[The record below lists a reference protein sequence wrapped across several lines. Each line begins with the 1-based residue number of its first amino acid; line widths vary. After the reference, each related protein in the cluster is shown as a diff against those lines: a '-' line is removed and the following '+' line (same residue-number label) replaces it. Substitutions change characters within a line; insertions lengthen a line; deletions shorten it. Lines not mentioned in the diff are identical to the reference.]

1 MKRSDEILQKAF
13 GRGLTMSE
21 RMELRE
27 AYNWEQ
33 SQDDSSRHKMERS
46 VKEYKDNDRD
56 PLSMPRHRVLPKF
69 PHMRECPICFRMIGY
84 NTASVRESNYMNNHP
99 DDFCMKPN
107 IHNEKTFTM
116 MISRERIVLD
126 GKEK

>member
-33 SQDDSSRHKMERS
+33 SQDDKARSSMERS
-46 VKEYKDNDRD
+46 VKEYKDDTN
-56 PLSMPRHRVLPKF
+56 PLDMPRHRVLPKF
-69 PHMRECPICFRMIGY
+69 PHMQECPICFRMRGY
-84 NTASVRESNYMNNHP
+84 NTSNVRESYYMEQHP

-107 IHNEKTFTM
+107 IHNEKTFAM
-116 MISRERIVLD
+116 MIARERIDLD
-126 GKEK
+126 GKEE

>member
-33 SQDDSSRHKMERS
+33 SQDDSSRHQIKRS
-46 VKEYKDNDRD
+46 VKEYKDDKDALN
-56 PLSMPRHRVLPKF
+56 MPRHRVLNKF
-69 PHMRECPICFRMIGY
+69 PHMRECPICFRMTGY
-84 NTASVRESNYMNNHP
+84 NTAVIKEARYMEQYP
-99 DDFCMKPN
+99 DDFCMKPQ
-107 IHNEKTFTM
+107 IHNERSYEM
-116 MISRERIVLD
+116 MITRERIDLD
-126 GKEK
+126 ARP